1 MTTGQRKCDI
11 ALENS
16 GGDRALAAVALGKTV
31 RAVEMMIAGCDTLKW
46 KWRGAHG
53 PGANRAPTQAQ
64 TIHRPPAMNITDT
77 EKNLVVGMA
86 KEDALLADGLD
97 KLGLTPAESALAVQL
112 SGFNANH
119 FVNSVHIAGAGMT
132 RIGLKLGTQV
142 DELAKRLEEVR
153 AKMKETTS
161 AIQRSEFLEEEKYL
175 LRSYVEMTQ
184 QIVRISDS
192 AHRSMLL
199 TAMVR
204 YKLSGRRSGEFKMP
218 KPGYSASL
226 PIDATS
232 NGEPNQP

>member
-1 MTTGQRKCDI
+1 MTKGQRQCDI
-11 ALENS
+11 ALTNS
-16 GGDRALAAVALGKTV
+16 GGNRALAAIALGKTV
-31 RAVEMMIAGCDTLKW
+31 RAVEMMIAGCDTMKW
-46 KWRGAHG
+46 KWRNGSKAT
-53 PGANRAPTQAQ
+53 TQAE
-64 TIHRPPAMNITDT
+64 TLHRPPVSIPAMSDN
-77 EKNLVVGMA
+77 EKSLMTSMA

-97 KLGLTPAESALAVQL
+97 KLGLTPAETALAVQL
-112 SGFNANH
+112 SAFNANH

-153 AKMKETTS
+153 AQMKDTTS
-161 AIQRSEFLEEEKYL
+161 PIKRSEFLEEEKYL

-226 PIDATS
+226 PIDVTP